1 MNFQIWIFLKWKR
14 DNVVQSQRRVQ
25 LFAAPWS
32 TALQTSLSFTVSQAL
47 FKFMSIE
54 SVMSSCHLI
63 LCNPLPLLPS
73 IYPSIRVFFFFFPM
87 SWLFT
92 PIGQSI
98 RASASALV
106 PPMNIVDWLVG
117 SACSPRDTQK
127 SSQAPQF
134 KNMYSSMLSLV
145 YGWTL
150 TSVHDYRKDHS
161 FD

>member
-1 MNFQIWIFLKWKR
+1 MLFSHKDVSNSLR
-14 DNVVQSQRRVQ
+14 PHEVQHCR
-25 LFAAPWS
+25 LPCP
-32 TALQTSLSFTVSQAL
+32 SLSPRPCS
-47 FKFMSIE
+47 
-54 SVMSSCHLI
+54 SSCPLSQWCHPAISSSAI
-63 LCNPLPLLPS
+63 LFPS
-73 IYPSIRVFFFFFPM
+73 CPQSIPASGFFFFFPM